1 MTNPRPGRTFGRAVG
16 ALALT
21 AGVLALLATSDLQAK
36 KPVPDAVR
44 WTRLATLHPTQAAIG
59 MREVEIKRGE
69 IESKDPHR
77 LERYLAK
84 HPIPVVIGPGQRLFM
99 VDHHHLG
106 LALWLAKVADASIAV
121 KADLSALAPGD
132 FWRQMEADGNVRLR
146 DAAGRRI
153 EPSQLPATLSEMK
166 DDPYR
171 SLAGSIRDA
180 GGYAKTRAPFA
191 EFAWADFLRTRIPAD
206 LVSSNY
212 EAAVRQALV
221 LAHGP
226 EARRLPGFLAEN

>member
-1 MTNPRPGRTFGRAVG
+1 MMQPLPRWSFGPPV
-16 ALALT
+16 L
-21 AGVLALLATSDLQAK
+21 LALLIGLAALLLAVPSAHAK
-36 KPVPDAVR
+36 KSLPSPVR
-44 WTRLATLHPTQAAIG
+44 WAQLSTLHPTQAAIG
-59 MREVEIKRGE
+59 LREVETKRRE
-69 IESKDPHR
+69 IEDKSPQR
-77 LERYLAK
+77 LERYLVK
-84 HPIPVVIGPGQRLFM
+84 HPIPAIIGPGHKLFII
-99 VDHHHLG
+99 DHHHLG
-106 LALWLAKVADASIAV
+106 LALWLAKIPAAVIDV

-132 FWRQMEADGNVRLR
+132 FWRQMEADGAVRLR
-146 DAAGRRI
+146 DAEGRPI

-212 EAAVRQALV
+212 EAAMRQALV

-226 EARRLPGFLAEN
+226 EAHHLPGYTPN